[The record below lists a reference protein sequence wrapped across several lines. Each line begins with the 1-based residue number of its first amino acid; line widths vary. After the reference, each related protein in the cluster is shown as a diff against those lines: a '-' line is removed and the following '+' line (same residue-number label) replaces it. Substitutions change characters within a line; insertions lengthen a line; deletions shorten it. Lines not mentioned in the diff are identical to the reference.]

1 MSRLLDGFELSRR
14 RWLQAGGLGMLG
26 LGLSDLA
33 RLRSTAALNAAQDKG
48 RRRSCV
54 FLFLF
59 GGPSHI
65 DLWDMKPDAPEIVR
79 GEFRPIDTNVPGIQ
93 VCEHLPRF
101 SRVMDKVC
109 LLRSTTHRMNVHGP
123 ACSEVFTGREYFGPP
138 TTDQAT
144 REDWPSLSSL
154 MARFGQGAAGMPPS
168 VVLPW
173 YLQFPGQSKRIAGQT
188 GGRMG
193 EQHNA
198 FLLQGEVERADF
210 EMEGLRVTDDV
221 PMNRIDRR
229 RNLLGRIG
237 KRDTRLANVSTAT
250 FDGHTQSAF
259 DLLANRVGETF
270 DLRRESAETRE
281 RYGATAAGQ
290 SLLLARRLVEAGVG
304 LVTVN
309 WQDETKTDGVNTCW
323 DTHQGNFPKLQ
334 NLLCPIFDRA
344 FPAFLQDLDERGL
357 LETTLVVALGEFG
370 RTPKMGQFSQ
380 SANTQKTGRD
390 HWPHAFTTLL
400 AGGGVRG
407 GQIYGATTRD
417 GGYVQD
423 NPVTPADLTATIL
436 HHLGVDFT
444 REYDDEF
451 QHLKRRLSEGR
462 VVSDL
467 G

>member
-1 MSRLLDGFELSRR
+1 MPRLLDGFELSRR

-33 RLRSTAALNAAQDKG
+33 RLRSAPVLSAAQNNG

-79 GEFRPIDTNVPGIQ
+79 GEFTPIDTNVPGIQ

-101 SRVMDKVC
+101 ARVMDKVC

-173 YLQFPGQSKRIAGQT
+173 YLQFTGQSKRIAGQT

-229 RNLLGRIG
+229 RNLLGRIE
-237 KRDTRLANVSTAT
+237 RSDARLANVSTAT

-259 DLLANRVGETF
+259 DLLANRVGERSICGGNR
-270 DLRRESAETRE
+270 LRRASVTE
-281 RYGATAAGQ
+281 RRRPGKAFCSHAGSSKRASDW
-290 SLLLARRLVEAGVG
+290 SL
-304 LVTVN
+304 
-309 WQDETKTDGVNTCW
+309 
-323 DTHQGNFPKLQ
+323 
-334 NLLCPIFDRA
+334 
-344 FPAFLQDLDERGL
+344 
-357 LETTLVVALGEFG
+357 
-370 RTPKMGQFSQ
+370 
-380 SANTQKTGRD
+380 
-390 HWPHAFTTLL
+390 
-400 AGGGVRG
+400 
-407 GQIYGATTRD
+407 
-417 GGYVQD
+417 
-423 NPVTPADLTATIL
+423 
-436 HHLGVDFT
+436 
-444 REYDDEF
+444 
-451 QHLKRRLSEGR
+451 
-462 VVSDL
+462 
-467 G
+467 